1 MIEEETRLVVEK
13 ETVATQQD
21 LDRKRA
27 TQYVNLAPCLATLPP
42 PPPSI
47 HY

>member
-21 LDRKRA
+21 LG
-27 TQYVNLAPCLATLPP
+27 QCPP
-42 PPPSI
+42 ARMLLCQGNNTEMR
-47 HY
+47 